1 MYICGININFSP
13 MNTKLYRSTIE
24 ELQKNIDNVW
34 QVLHVKASKDL
45 PQVVVPITLEML
57 NQITDRAVIRTLSN
71 LTEILNKYNEI
82 PSLSRASA
90 AKMLNKTPK
99 TLREWEDRG
108 TLIPVYIEGNPYYRL
123 SDIEALN
130 QQDGHEYGGKS

>member
-1 MYICGININFSP
+1 

-34 QVLHVKASKDL
+34 QMLHVKASKNL

-130 QQDGHEYGGKS
+130 KQDGHVYGGKS